1 MFILC
6 PSLTCN
12 VTATQWALSWLKYN
26 QYISFWMSIYWHQY
40 VAMILWKIQSASN
53 IQLTWKISCSG
64 HQCVWYFGSDA
75 AATAEGDKA
84 SEIHSLFQTMKKT
97 KHNKISALTKSP
109 VPLIDWK
116 WVSSDERY
124 TDCES
129 GLCGFKT
136 KNQNYLNAC
145 PCVPLMSVAK
155 DSVSMIAHWFP
166 ALIQIIKTHELELSG
181 RKRY

>member
-1 MFILC
+1 
-6 PSLTCN
+6 
-12 VTATQWALSWLKYN
+12 
-26 QYISFWMSIYWHQY
+26 
-40 VAMILWKIQSASN
+40 MILWEIQSALN
-53 IQLTWKISCSG
+53 IQLNMNK
-64 HQCVWYFGSDA
+64 
-75 AATAEGDKA
+75 
-84 SEIHSLFQTMKKT
+84 SLFWSWICLILWLRCMQQQLQRGIKLQKFTLGFKLWEKT
-97 KHNKISALTKSP
+97 THTKISALTKSP

-136 KNQNYLNAC
+136 MYQNYLNAC

-155 DSVSMIAHWFP
+155 DSVNMIAHWFL

-181 RKRY
+181 RRRY